1 MFKEIENFLLV
12 LLFFLASGCA
22 QKVTIDHGPVSTGF
36 SAQKIPSKVLI
47 LPLSWY
53 EKEDSFH
60 KWFKTNV
67 LYFEGIAD
75 GFAKQGIAPIPF
87 EESFWLCVKK
97 GFIRV
102 SYERPKIPSGIKEI
116 LNDPLVSANM
126 KQEIAKLIPNIKGR
140 FSFNQSQLLRL
151 TEDDIWQLG
160 ALTGARYVVRGQIVE
175 FLVRSEDTLD
185 PFKIGFLSFPVR
197 FSSRTLYGRGKNEKW
212 TLLQE
217 VSVGLGVG
225 ALLGFE
231 AKDPVEP
238 RRKET
243 IYTLSTPQLS
253 YTVTKF
259 KRGAE
264 DYDIGNAIF
273 WGLVGSGLATLSH
286 YGGRSPEVVLGLAL
300 YIYDTN
306 SKSLLYYNRVRL
318 RVAPETIWASA
329 HIEDLIFKG
338 MLEATNLLTTQ
349 FWKDMGVKSK
359 DLAHIQLKD
368 LQTLRAKA
376 EEAAYRAEKA
386 AQRSEK
392 AAVRAERAA
401 IKAERIFEKF
411 STK

>member
-1 MFKEIENFLLV
+1 MFKEIKRIFLG
-12 LLFFLASGCA
+12 LLFFLVSACA
-22 QKVTIDHGPVSTGF
+22 PKVTIDHGPVSTGF

-75 GFAKQGIAPIPF
+75 GFVKQGIAPIPF

-116 LNDPLVSANM
+116 LNDPLVSVNM

-160 ALTGARYVVRGQIVE
+160 APTGARYIVRGQIVE

-217 VSVGLGVG
+217 VSSGFGLGF
-225 ALLGFE
+225 LLGSE
-231 AKDPVEP
+231 PKDPFEP
-238 RRKET
+238 PYK
-243 IYTLSTPQLS
+243 
-253 YTVTKF
+253 
-259 KRGAE
+259 

-273 WGLVGSGLATLSH
+273 YGFVGSGLATLSH

-349 FWKDMGVKSK
+349 FWKDMRVKGK

-386 AQRSEK
+386 AQKSEK